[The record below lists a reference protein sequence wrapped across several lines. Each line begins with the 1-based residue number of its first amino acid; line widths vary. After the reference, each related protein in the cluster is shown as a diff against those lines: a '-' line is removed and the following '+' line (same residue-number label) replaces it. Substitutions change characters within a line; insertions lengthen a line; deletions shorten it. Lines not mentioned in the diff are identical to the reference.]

1 MVEITMGMAL
11 LQLTSQPS
19 GVDYPE
25 KKIIW
30 PESNTGEPPTWE
42 EVEAKRQELIDEE
55 PMKKLRQRRNKLLKE
70 TDYLALKDVFMTT
83 DEELYRQ
90 QLRDIT
96 KGAKPKLDEH
106 GNLTNITWPVRPK

>member
-1 MVEITMGMAL
+1 MGMAL

-30 PESNTGEPPTWE
+30 PEGNIGEPPTWE

-96 KGAKPKLDEH
+96 KTYTTLEDVV
-106 GNLTNITWPVRPK
+106 WPTPPS